1 MVEGIS
7 DQTRSIS
14 SVSSSESTLLSLMNP
29 CKALKIN
36 SEQPNWEHYVLTM
49 VILASRISPSQ
60 CLEITNPGLQRSQI
74 PNPEKPTGHPLRR
87 NGMGKG
93 YFELCKE
100 DLWFRRLRS
109 LPNTLKGYSHDNGI
123 TFILKRV
130 HPISIYFSIFV
141 NMIPKRHFVPVQV
154 VRE

>member
-1 MVEGIS
+1 
-7 DQTRSIS
+7 
-14 SVSSSESTLLSLMNP
+14 
-29 CKALKIN
+29 
-36 SEQPNWEHYVLTM
+36 
-49 VILASRISPSQ
+49 
-60 CLEITNPGLQRSQI
+60 
-74 PNPEKPTGHPLRR
+74 
-87 NGMGKG
+87 MGKG

-130 HPISIYFSIFV
+130 LPISIYFSIFV